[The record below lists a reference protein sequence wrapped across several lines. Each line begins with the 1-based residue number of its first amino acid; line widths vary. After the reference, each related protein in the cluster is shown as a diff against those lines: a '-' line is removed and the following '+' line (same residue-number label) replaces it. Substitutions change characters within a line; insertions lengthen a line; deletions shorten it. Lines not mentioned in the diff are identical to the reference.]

1 MLISDGCAIY
11 VVGKSVFEV
20 LKDECFKG
28 IKLTEN
34 ETLLKCVETTIAI
47 DDKLDKAY
55 ATAIVIDDDMR
66 NVKQRVYTFKDNIVP
81 FNQTY
86 IDIAVDLGYP
96 ATILHGR
103 KTVSVFFNL
112 PSREVLQGWF
122 VLPITNGFVKGHLR
136 NIKKALED

>member
-1 MLISDGCAIY
+1 MH
-11 VVGKSVFEV
+11 
-20 LKDECFKG
+20 
-28 IKLTEN
+28 
-34 ETLLKCVETTIAI
+34 
-47 DDKLDKAY
+47 
-55 ATAIVIDDDMR
+55 
-66 NVKQRVYTFKDNIVP
+66 NVKQRVYTFKDDIVP

-122 VLPITNGFVKGHLR
+122 VLPITNYFVKEHLR
-136 NIKKALED
+136 NIKNALED